1 MKKIMAILMALL
13 VVFSFVSCS
22 IDANDNGLVDYRVS
36 TEREVARALVANDP
50 GKDAVKNI
58 VIKFTPVNQSNPV
71 GASTGFEFGLINWD
85 ASDVNKNTN
94 GTWVDTKHRFLSQ
107 GQWKIEAIGTT
118 KTEGT
123 VAEIDNETLYYGFVN
138 VYISKAKASATIVM
152 TPKAKANGTGV
163 LKLGY
168 AENGTVLPISS
179 KAVVSDDPTKQRLTY
194 KIYDVTGKQVQQ
206 TDGTFMGGTLMGKTF
221 VKGIEGKDDTIEYE
235 TATVNALVQGSYIVA
250 MTIDQFNGSAWVEST
265 GGSAIDVG
273 IYKDLKTNVWGT
285 VSPSDY
291 IHTSI
296 STSMDIDGG
305 IVLTITPSE
314 DKKSF
319 TASVTYKP
327 GSDLTVDK
335 YLWFVDGNLTVKT
348 TGTFTLTFDT
358 TDEQNGAGIHYGE
371 HKIQCV
377 AVDTNKK
384 IKSNNQKFMIYY
396 SKQGITI
403 PYDFEA
409 GKWV

>member
-36 TEREVARALVANDP
+36 TESEVARALVANDP
-50 GKDAVKNI
+50 GRDAVKSI

-85 ASDVNKNTN
+85 AENVNADTN
-94 GTWVDTKHRFLSQ
+94 GKWVSTKHRFLSQ

-123 VAEIDNETLYYGFVN
+123 VAETDNETLYYGFVN
-138 VYISKAKASATIVM
+138 VYISKAKASAAIVM
-152 TPKAKANGTGV
+152 TPKAKESGTGV

-168 AENGTVLPISS
+168 AEDGKTVRPISS

-194 KIYDVTGKQVQQ
+194 KIYDVTGEQQ
-206 TDGTFMGGTLMGKTF
+206 TTGHLMGKTF
-221 VKGIEGKDDTIEYE
+221 VKGTEGKDDTIEYA
-235 TATVNALVQGSYIVA
+235 TATVNTLVQGSYIVA
-250 MTIDQFNGSAWVEST
+250 MTIDQLNGSEWVEST
-265 GGSAIDVG
+265 GGSAVDVG

-291 IHTSI
+291 IHTNI

-305 IVLTITPSE
+305 IALTITPSA

-319 TASVTYKP
+319 TASVSYEP

-335 YLWFVDGNLTVKT
+335 YLWFVDGNLTVET
-348 TGTFTLTFDT
+348 TGTFAPTFDT
-358 TDEQNGAGIHYGE
+358 TDKQDGEGIHYGE
-371 HKIQCV
+371 HTIQCV

-384 IKSNNQKFMIYY
+384 VKSDK
-396 SKQGITI
+396 KDITI
-403 PYDFEA
+403 TYDFEV

>member
-36 TEREVARALVANDP
+36 TEREVARAIVANDP
-50 GKDAVKNI
+50 GKDAVKSI
-58 VIKFTPVNQSNPV
+58 VIKFTPINQSNSV
-71 GASTGFEFGLINWD
+71 GASTGFEFGLIQWD
-85 ASDVNKNTN
+85 AKNVNDSKN

-118 KTEGT
+118 KTTGT
-123 VAEIDNETLYYGFVN
+123 VAETDDETLYYGFVN
-138 VYISKAKASATIVM
+138 VYISKAKASAAIVM
-152 TPKAKANGTGV
+152 TPKAKATGTGV

-194 KIYDVTGKQVQQ
+194 KIYDITGVQK
-206 TDGTFMGGTLMGKTF
+206 TYGYLMGETF
-221 VKGIEGKDDTIEYE
+221 VSGTEDTIKYE
-235 TATVNALVQGSYIVA
+235 TATVNTLVQGSYIVA

-265 GGSAIDVG
+265 GGSAVDVG
-273 IYKDLKTNVWGT
+273 IYKDLETNVWGT

-296 STSMDIDGG
+296 STSMDTDGG
-305 IVLTITPSE
+305 IALTITPSA

-319 TASVTYKP
+319 TASVTYEP

-335 YLWFVDGNLTVKT
+335 YLWFVDGNLTVDT
-348 TGTFTLTFDT
+348 TGTFAPTFDT
-358 TDEQNGAGIHYGE
+358 TDEQNGTGIHYGK
-371 HKIQCV
+371 HTIQCV

-384 IKSNNQKFMIYY
+384 VKSDK
-396 SKQGITI
+396 KDITI
-403 PYDFEA
+403 TYDFET

>member
-1 MKKIMAILMALL
+1 MAILIALL

-36 TEREVARALVANDP
+36 TESEVARAIVANDP
-50 GKDAVKNI
+50 GKDAVKSI
-58 VIKFTPVNQSNPV
+58 VSKFTPVNQSNPV

-85 ASDVNKNTN
+85 ATNVNKNTN
-94 GTWVDTKHRFLSQ
+94 GTWVNTKHRFLSQ

-123 VAEIDNETLYYGFVN
+123 VKETDDETLYYGFVN

-152 TPKAKANGTGV
+152 TPNTKASGTGV

-168 AENGTVLPISS
+168 AEDGTVTPISS

-235 TATVNALVQGSYIVA
+235 TATVNTLVQGSYIVA
-250 MTIDQFNGSAWVEST
+250 LTIDQFNGSEWVEST

-273 IYKDLKTNVWGT
+273 IYKDLETNVWGT

-291 IHTSI
+291 IHTNI
-296 STSMDIDGG
+296 STSLDTDGG
-305 IVLTITPSE
+305 IALTITPSE

-319 TASVTYKP
+319 TASVTYEL
-327 GSDLTVDK
+327 GSDLKVDK
-335 YLWFVDGNLTVKT
+335 YLWFVGGNLTVDT
-348 TGTFTLTFDT
+348 TGTFAPTFDT
-358 TDEQNGAGIHYGE
+358 TEKQDGVGIHYGE
-371 HKIQCV
+371 QKIQCV

-384 IKSNNQKFMIYY
+384 VTSNTQE
-396 SKQGITI
+396 ITI
-403 PYDFEA
+403 IYFKA
-409 GKWV
+409 GKLV

>member
-1 MKKIMAILMALL
+1 MAILMAFL

-36 TEREVARALVANDP
+36 TEREVARAIVANDP
-50 GKDAVKNI
+50 GKDAVKSI

-85 ASDVNKNTN
+85 ATNVNKNTN
-94 GTWVDTKHRFLSQ
+94 GTWVNTKHRFLSQ

-123 VAEIDNETLYYGFVN
+123 VKETDDETLYYGFVN

-152 TPKAKANGTGV
+152 TPNTKASGTGV

-168 AENGTVLPISS
+168 AEDGTVTPISS

-194 KIYDVTGKQVQQ
+194 KIYDVTGEQVQQ
-206 TDGTFMGGTLMGKTF
+206 TDGTLMGGTLMGENF
-221 VKGIEGKDDTIEYE
+221 VSEIDDTIKYA
-235 TATVNALVQGSYIVA
+235 TATVNTLVQGSYIVA
-250 MTIDQFNGSAWVEST
+250 LTIDQFNGSEWVEST

-273 IYKDLKTNVWGT
+273 IYKDLETNVWGT

-291 IHTSI
+291 IHTNI
-296 STSMDIDGG
+296 STSLDTDGG
-305 IVLTITPSE
+305 IALTITPSE

-319 TASVTYKP
+319 TASVTYEL
-327 GSDLTVDK
+327 GSDLKVDK
-335 YLWFVDGNLTVKT
+335 YLWFVGGNLTVDT
-348 TGTFTLTFDT
+348 TGTFAPTFDT
-358 TDEQNGAGIHYGE
+358 TDEQKGEGIHYGE

-384 IKSNNQKFMIYY
+384 VTSNTQE
-396 SKQGITI
+396 ITI
-403 PYDFEA
+403 IYFKA
-409 GKWV
+409 GKLV

>member
-36 TEREVARALVANDP
+36 TEREVARAIVANDP
-50 GKDAVKNI
+50 GKDAVKSI

-71 GASTGFEFGLINWD
+71 GASNGFEFGLIQWD
-85 ASDVNKNTN
+85 ATNVNADTN
-94 GTWVDTKHRFLSQ
+94 GKWVNTKHRFLSQ

-123 VAEIDNETLYYGFVN
+123 VAETDKETLYYGFVN
-138 VYISKAKASATIVM
+138 VYISKAKASAAIVM
-152 TPKAKANGTGV
+152 TPKVKESGTGV

-168 AENGTVLPISS
+168 AENPITSR
-179 KAVVSDDPTKQRLTY
+179 AVVSADPTKQRLTY
-194 KIYDVTGKQVQQ
+194 KIYDVTGVHQ
-206 TDGTFMGGTLMGKTF
+206 TTGHLMGETF
-221 VKGIEGKDDTIEYE
+221 VSGTEDTIKYA
-235 TATVNALVQGSYIVA
+235 TATVDTLVQGSYIVA
-250 MTIDQFNGSAWVEST
+250 MTIDQFNGSDWVEST
-265 GGSAIDVG
+265 GGSAVDVG
-273 IYKDLKTNVWGT
+273 IYKDLETNVWGT

-296 STSMDIDGG
+296 STSMDTDGG
-305 IVLTITPSE
+305 IALTITPYE

-319 TASVTYKP
+319 TASVSYEP

-335 YLWFVDGNLTVKT
+335 YLWFVDGNLTVET
-348 TGTFTLTFDT
+348 TGKFAPTFDT
-358 TDEQNGAGIHYGE
+358 TEKQDGVGIHYGE
-371 HKIQCV
+371 HLIQCV

-384 IKSNNQKFMIYY
+384 VKSDK
-396 SKQGITI
+396 KDITI
-403 PYDFEA
+403 TYDFEA

>member
-36 TEREVARALVANDP
+36 TESEVARALFANDP
-50 GKDAVKNI
+50 GKNAVKSI
-58 VIKFTPVNQSNPV
+58 VLKFTPVNQSAPV
-71 GASTGFEFGLINWD
+71 GASNGFEFGLINWD
-85 ASDVNKNTN
+85 ASNVNEVSN
-94 GTWVDTKHRFLSQ
+94 GTWVNTKHRFLSQ

-118 KTEGT
+118 KTEGI
-123 VAEIDNETLYYGFVN
+123 VAEADDETLYYGFVN

-152 TPKAKANGTGV
+152 TPKAKASGTGV
-163 LKLGY
+163 LNLGY

-179 KAVVSDDPTKQRLTY
+179 KAVVSADPTKQRLTY
-194 KIYDVTGKQVQQ
+194 TIYDITGKQQ
-206 TDGTFMGGTLMGKTF
+206 TTGHLMGEAF
-221 VKGIEGKDDTIEYE
+221 VSGTEGKDDTIKYA
-235 TATVNALVQGSYIVA
+235 TATVNTLVQGSYIVA

-265 GGSAIDVG
+265 GGSAVDVG
-273 IYKDLKTNVWGT
+273 IYKDLVTNVWGT

-291 IHTSI
+291 IHTNI

-305 IVLTITPSE
+305 IALTVTPSE

-335 YLWFVDGNLTVKT
+335 YLWFVDGNLKVDK
-348 TGTFTLTFDT
+348 TGTFAPTFDT
-358 TDEQNGAGIHYGE
+358 TDEQNGDGIHYGE
-371 HKIQCV
+371 HTIQCV

-403 PYDFEA
+403 TYDFEA
-409 GKWV
+409 GK

>member
-36 TEREVARALVANDP
+36 TESEVARALSANDP
-50 GKDAVKNI
+50 GKNAVKSI
-58 VIKFTPVNQSNPV
+58 VLKFTPVNQSNPV
-71 GASTGFEFGLINWD
+71 GASNGFEFGLINWD
-85 ASDVNKNTN
+85 ASNVNEVSN

-118 KTEGT
+118 KTNGT
-123 VAEIDNETLYYGFVN
+123 VAETDDETLYYGFVN
-138 VYISKAKASATIVM
+138 VYISKAKASAAIVM
-152 TPKAKANGTGV
+152 TPKAKESGTGV

-179 KAVVSDDPTKQRLTY
+179 KAVVSAGPTKQRLTY
-194 KIYDVTGKQVQQ
+194 TIYDVTGVQKK
-206 TDGTFMGGTLMGKTF
+206 TGYLMGETF
-221 VKGIEGKDDTIEYE
+221 VSGTEDTIKYA
-235 TATVNALVQGSYIVA
+235 TATVDTLVQGSYIVA
-250 MTIDQFNGSAWVEST
+250 MTIDQFNGSDWVKST
-265 GGSAIDVG
+265 GGSAVDVG
-273 IYKDLKTNVWGT
+273 IYKGLVTNVWGT

-291 IHTSI
+291 IHTNI
-296 STSMDIDGG
+296 STSLDTDGG
-305 IVLTITPSE
+305 IALTITPSA

-319 TASVTYKP
+319 TASVSYEP

-335 YLWFVDGNLTVKT
+335 YLWFVDGNLTVET
-348 TGTFTLTFDT
+348 TGTFAPTFDT
-358 TDEQNGAGIHYGE
+358 TDKQDGEGIHYGE
-371 HKIQCV
+371 HLIQCV

-384 IKSNNQKFMIYY
+384 VKSDK
-396 SKQGITI
+396 KDITI
-403 PYDFEA
+403 TYDFEV

>member
-36 TEREVARALVANDP
+36 TEREVARAIVANDP
-50 GKDAVKNI
+50 GKDAVKSI

-85 ASDVNKNTN
+85 ATDVNKNTN
-94 GTWVDTKHRFLSQ
+94 GTWVNTKHRFLSQ

-123 VAEIDNETLYYGFVN
+123 VEEKDEETLYYGFVN

-152 TPKAKANGTGV
+152 TPNTKASGTGV

-168 AENGTVLPISS
+168 AENGTVTPISS
-179 KAVVSDDPTKQRLTY
+179 KAVVSADPKKQRLTY
-194 KIYDVTGKQVQQ
+194 KIYDVTGEQVQQ
-206 TDGTFMGGTLMGKTF
+206 TDGTGTLMGETF
-221 VKGIEGKDDTIEYE
+221 VKGTEKKDDTIEYA
-235 TATVNALVQGSYIVA
+235 TATVNTLVQGSYIVA
-250 MTIDQFNGSAWVEST
+250 MTIDQFNGSEWIPST
-265 GGSAIDVG
+265 GGSAVDVG
-273 IYKDLKTNVWGT
+273 IYKGLVTNVWGT

-296 STSMDIDGG
+296 STSMDTDGG
-305 IVLTITPSE
+305 IALTIKPSA

-319 TASVTYKP
+319 TAEVTYKP
-327 GSDLTVDK
+327 GSDLTVNK
-335 YLWFVDGNLTVKT
+335 YLWFVDGNLTVET
-348 TGTFTLTFDT
+348 TGTFAPKFDT
-358 TDEQNGAGIHYGE
+358 TDKQDGDGIHYGK
-371 HKIQCV
+371 HLIQCV
-377 AVDTNKK
+377 AVDTKKK
-384 IKSNNQKFMIYY
+384 IKSN
-396 SKQGITI
+396 KQEITI
-403 PYDFEA
+403 TYDFKTGE
-409 GKWV
+409 WV

>member
-36 TEREVARALVANDP
+36 TESEVARALSANDP
-50 GKDAVKNI
+50 GKNAVKSI
-58 VIKFTPVNQSNPV
+58 VLKFTPVNQSNPV
-71 GASTGFEFGLINWD
+71 GASADFEFGLINWN
-85 ASDVNKNTN
+85 ATNVNDSKN

-123 VAEIDNETLYYGFVN
+123 VAETDGETLYYGFVN
-138 VYISKAKASATIVM
+138 VYISKAKASAAIVM
-152 TPKAKANGTGV
+152 TPKAKESGTGV

-168 AENGTVLPISS
+168 AENPITSR
-179 KAVVSDDPTKQRLTY
+179 AVVSDDPTKQRLKYT
-194 KIYDVTGKQVQQ
+194 IYDITGEQQ
-206 TDGTFMGGTLMGKTF
+206 TDGYLMGKTF
-221 VKGIEGKDDTIEYE
+221 VSGAEGKDDTIEYE
-235 TATVNALVQGSYIVA
+235 TATVKLVQGSYIVA
-250 MTIDQFNGSAWVEST
+250 LTIDQFNGSEWVEST

-273 IYKDLKTNVWGT
+273 IYKDLETNVWGT

-291 IHTSI
+291 IHTNI
-296 STSMDIDGG
+296 STSLDTDGG
-305 IVLTITPSE
+305 IALTITPSE

-319 TASVTYKP
+319 TASVTYEP
-327 GSDLTVDK
+327 GSDLKVDK
-335 YLWFVDGNLTVKT
+335 YLWFVGGNLTVDT
-348 TGTFTLTFDT
+348 TGTFAPTFDT
-358 TDEQNGAGIHYGE
+358 TKEQNGEGIHYGE

-384 IKSNNQKFMIYY
+384 VTSNTQE
-396 SKQGITI
+396 ITI
-403 PYDFEA
+403 IYFEA
-409 GKWV
+409 GKLV